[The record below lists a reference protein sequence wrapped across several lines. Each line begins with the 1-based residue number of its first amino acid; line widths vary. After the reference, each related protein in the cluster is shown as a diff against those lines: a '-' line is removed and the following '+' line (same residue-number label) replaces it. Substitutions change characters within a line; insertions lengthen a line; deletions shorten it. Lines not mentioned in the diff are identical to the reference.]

1 MKSKVYVL
9 LLTALLAMAAV
20 SCGSEDDEN
29 HENEDDEIQMNTVIN
44 EDILGVWVLK
54 TFAKGWEQIQ
64 FPPNEVLCSF
74 NNNGTVEVKN
84 ETDVD
89 LRPFINNGTFRY
101 TVKSIDEIVINNSL
115 FHYFISD
122 STLVISN
129 HVESDGE
136 GYLFVRQ

>member
-1 MKSKVYVL
+1 MEKKIFTMFL
-9 LLTALLAMAAV
+9 MMLLAMGAV
-20 SCGSEDDEN
+20 SCGSE
-29 HENEDDEIQMNTVIN
+29 NEEIQMNTEIN
-44 EDILGVWVLK
+44 EDVLGVWTLK
-54 TFAKGWEQIQ
+54 SFTKGWELIQ
-64 FPPNEVLCSF
+64 FPPNKVLCSF

-89 LRPFINNGTFRY
+89 LSPFINNGTFRY
-101 TVKSIDEIVINNSL
+101 TVRSIDEIVINNCQ

-136 GYLFVRQ
+136 GYLFVKQ